1 MMSLLSAIAKPLL
14 LSLDPETA
22 HGATIAALRN
32 LPVLAAGP
40 DDPRLAVEAFGL
52 TFPNPI
58 GMAAGFDKGAEV
70 PDTLLRL
77 GFGFTE
83 IGTVTPKAQPG
94 NPKPRSFRLSQDE
107 AIINRFGFNSEG
119 HAAVRRRLVGR
130 AGKAGV
136 VGVNIG
142 ANKDAADRAADYV
155 AGIEAFADVASYFT
169 VNISSPNTPG
179 LRDLQQTAALDDLL
193 ARVLEARDATTYRT
207 TRKPVLLKIAP
218 DLAMSDLDD
227 VVAVARKRGVDG
239 MIVSNTTISRPE
251 TLKDKAAAQ
260 ETGGLSGGAAL
271 SAVDENAGGDLPAR
285 RGPVSARRR
294 RRRRQRRDGL
304 GQDRGRRDAGA
315 TLFVADLQGPRPGR
329 RHQDRHAEAPRSERQ
344 GAVVGR
350 RRLEGRRPG
359 LTQVK
364 FTPRARRL

>member
-32 LPVLAAGP
+32 LPVLADGP

-94 NPKPRSFRLSQDE
+94 NPKPRSFRLSRDE

-142 ANKDAADRAADYV
+142 ANKDAVDRAADYV

-207 TRKPVLLKIAP
+207 TRKSVLLKIAP

-251 TLKDKAAAQ
+251 TLKDKATAQ
-260 ETGGLSGGAAL
+260 ETGGLSGGPLYPLSTKMLAATFL
-271 SAVDENAGGDLPAR
+271 RVEGQFPLVGVGGVDSAETAWGKIE
-285 RGPVSARRR
+285 
-294 RRRRQRRDGL
+294 
-304 GQDRGRRDAGA
+304 AGA
-315 TLFVADLQGPRPGR
+315 TLVQLYSSLIYKGLGLVGDIKTGMLKRLAASGKARLSD
-329 RHQDRHAEAPRSERQ
+329 
-344 GAVVGR
+344 VVGSKAADW
-350 RRLEGRRPG
+350 G
-359 LTQVK
+359 
-364 FTPRARRL
+364 

>member
-1 MMSLLSAIAKPLL
+1 MMSLLSALAKPLL

-239 MIVSNTTISRPE
+239 MIVSNTTISRPD
-251 TLKDKAAAQ
+251 TLKDKATAQ
-260 ETGGLSGGAAL
+260 ETGGLSGAPLYPLATKMLAATFL
-271 SAVDENAGGDLPAR
+271 RVEGQFPLVGVGGVDSAE
-285 RGPVSARRR
+285 SAW
-294 RRRRQRRDGL
+294 GKIE
-304 GQDRGRRDAGA
+304 AGA
-315 TLFVADLQGPRPGR
+315 TLVQLYSSLIYKGLGLVGDIKTGMLKRLAASGKARLSD
-329 RHQDRHAEAPRSERQ
+329 
-344 GAVVGR
+344 VVGSKAADR
-350 RRLEGRRPG
+350 
-359 LTQVK
+359 V
-364 FTPRARRL
+364 

>member
-1 MMSLLSAIAKPLL
+1 MIMSLASALAKPLL
-14 LSLDPETA
+14 LAMDPEKA
-22 HGATIAALRN
+22 HGATIAALRTV
-32 LPVLAAGP
+32 PVIAAGP

-52 TFPNPI
+52 KFPNPL

-77 GFGFTE
+77 GFGFAE
-83 IGTVTPKAQPG
+83 IGTVTPKPQPG
-94 NPKPRSFRLSQDE
+94 NPKPRSFRLTQDE

-119 HAAVRRRLVGR
+119 HAAVRRRLVAR
-130 AGKAGV
+130 AGNRGI

-193 ARVLEARDATTYRT
+193 ARVLDARDAATYRT

-218 DLAMSDLDD
+218 DLDLSDLDD

-239 MIVSNTTISRPE
+239 MIVSNTTISRPA
-251 TLKDKAAAQ
+251 TLRDKATAQ
-260 ETGGLSGGAAL
+260 ETGGLSGAPLYPLATKMLAQTWLRVEGQFPL
-271 SAVDENAGGDLPAR
+271 VGVGGIDSAETAWGKIA
-285 RGPVSARRR
+285 
-294 RRRRQRRDGL
+294 
-304 GQDRGRRDAGA
+304 AGA
-315 TLFVADLQGPRPGR
+315 TLVQVYSSLIYKGLGLVDEIKTGMLKRLAASGKKSL
-329 RHQDRHAEAPRSERQ
+329 AEL
-344 GAVVGR
+344 VGS
-350 RRLEGRRPG
+350 GV
-359 LTQVK
+359 TDW
-364 FTPRARRL
+364 A